1 MKKIKWTDVRLVLMI
16 GVVIFL
22 YSFSSKRNET
32 RYLQKTEV
40 RFKGENNL
48 FITPET
54 VDNLLIQNFNKV
66 TSIRKDKLDLN
77 RLEHILDGNEMIAK
91 AEVFATID
99 GTLEAVVTQKIPVAR
114 VDDGERSYY
123 IDYEGNQM
131 PLSDNFAARVPLISG
146 EINTE
151 NKGKLT
157 EVLRKIYDDDFLKK
171 NITGI
176 QILPTGSL
184 IMTNRNYNY
193 QILFGRTI
201 NVDKKFDNYKAFFQ
215 HAIKDTLI
223 GNYKTINLKFT
234 QQVVCTKY

>member
-77 RLEHILDGNEMIAK
+77 RLEHILDSNEMIAK

-99 GTLEAVVTQKIPVAR
+99 GTLEAVVTQKTPVAR

-131 PLSDNFAARVPLISG
+131 PLSDNFAARVPLVSG

>member
-1 MKKIKWTDVRLVLMI
+1 MKKIKWTHVRLVLMI

-77 RLEHILDGNEMIAK
+77 RLEHILDSNEMIAK

-99 GTLEAVVTQKIPVAR
+99 GTLEAVVTQKTPVAR

-131 PLSDNFAARVPLISG
+131 PLSDNFAARVPLVSG

>member
-77 RLEHILDGNEMIAK
+77 KLEHILDSNEMIAK

-99 GTLEAVVTQKIPVAR
+99 GTLEAVVTQKTPVAR

-131 PLSDNFAARVPLISG
+131 PLSDNFAARVPLVSG

>member
-22 YSFSSKRNET
+22 YSFSSKRNES
-32 RYLQKTEV
+32 RHLVKSEV
-40 RFKGENNL
+40 RFLGDNNL

-66 TSIRKDKLDLN
+66 TDIRKDKLDLN
-77 RLEHILDGNEMIAK
+77 RLEHILDSNEMIAK

-99 GTLEAVVTQKIPVAR
+99 GTLKAVVTQKTPIAR
-114 VDDGERSYY
+114 VDSEGSSYY

-131 PLSDNFAARVPLISG
+131 PLSDNFTARVPLISG
-146 EINTE
+146 EITTE
-151 NKGKLT
+151 NKKQLT
-157 EVLRKIYDDDFLKK
+157 DVFRKIHDDEFLKK
-171 NITGI
+171 NIIGI
-176 QILPTGSL
+176 EISPTGGL

-234 QQVVCTKY
+234 QQVVCTKN

>member
-22 YSFSSKRNET
+22 YSFSSKRNES

-48 FITPET
+48 FITQET

-66 TSIRKDKLDLN
+66 SGIRKDKLDLN
-77 RLEHILDGNEMIAK
+77 RLEHILDNNEMIAK
-91 AEVFATID
+91 SEVFATID
-99 GTLEAVVTQKIPVAR
+99 GTLKAVVTQKTPIAR

-151 NKGKLT
+151 NKAKIT
-157 EVLRKIYDDDFLKK
+157 EVLKKIYDDEFLKK

-184 IMTNRNYNY
+184 IMTNRNYHY

-234 QQVVCTKY
+234 QQVVCTK

>member
-54 VDNLLIQNFNKV
+54 VDNLLIQTFNKV

-77 RLEHILDGNEMIAK
+77 RLEHILDSNEMIAK

-99 GTLEAVVTQKIPVAR
+99 GTLEAVVTQKTPVAR

-131 PLSDNFAARVPLISG
+131 PLSDNFAARVPLVSG